1 MSLVKIINSKIILVL
16 FLVCITIFF
25 RLYHLSDRYTF
36 DWDQEDDA
44 IKVMEMVKTHKPRLI
59 GPRVANESGFF
70 VGPFHYYFLSPFF
83 ILSRGNPY
91 FGAYATVFTSIIT
104 TITMYLFFEKIFNSN
119 IAFISSMF
127 YASSSN
133 ITSWNVIYTPLL
145 STLIFY
151 LCYQLITAQKK
162 LFPFLVF
169 LYSFSFTTHLV
180 PAVLIIPIIVSIL
193 LSRFKPDKKQIIL
206 SLILFLIPLIPLF
219 VFDLRH
225 NFINLL
231 SLRNFF
237 LLPKQISENV
247 PFLFLRSFWRSLN
260 LIYIKSPVA
269 VFLIRIFIILISLFE
284 IFKTKN
290 KKLKKLFLVW
300 IMAPILVLSLY
311 SGNIPE
317 YYYGTS
323 LILFPVFI
331 ALFINRLNNKYIN
344 LFIIIL
350 ILFFQFQSIS
360 LNGGIT
366 LKNKLD
372 LARYLV
378 SQSQDT
384 IFNLS
389 YDIPPGLNSG
399 FNYLFKYLG
408 KEPRNIPQGHL
419 YSVYMTSSQPKTGQI
434 VYSNNIFSLI
444 RK

>member
-1 MSLVKIINSKIILVL
+1 MSLAKVINSKLILISILV
-16 FLVCITIFF
+16 FITVFF
-25 RLYHLSDRYTF
+25 RSYHLKDRYVF

-44 IKVMEMVKTHKPRLI
+44 NKVMEMVKTYKPRLI

-70 VGPFHYYFLSPFF
+70 VGPFHYYFLTPFF
-83 ILSRGNPY
+83 VFTGGNPY
-91 FGAYATVFTSIIT
+91 FGAYATIFISIIT
-104 TITMYLFFEKIFNSN
+104 TIIMYLVFEKILNSN
-119 IAFISSMF
+119 IAFISSLF
-127 YASSSN
+127 YATSTN

-151 LCYQLITAQKK
+151 LCYQFITGKKK
-162 LFPFLVF
+162 LFPLLAF

-193 LSRFKPDKKQIIL
+193 LSHFKANKKQILL

-231 SLRNFF
+231 SLRNFV

-260 LIYIKSPVA
+260 IIYTTSPIITVVLKVLI
-269 VFLIRIFIILISLFE
+269 LLISLFE
-284 IFKTKN
+284 ILKTKN
-290 KKLKKLFLVW
+290 QKLRILFLVW
-300 IMAPILVLSLY
+300 IFAPILILSFY

-331 ALFINRLNNKYIN
+331 ALFVNRLNNKYIN
-344 LFIIIL
+344 LLIIIL
-350 ILFFQFQSIS
+350 ILIFQFQSFS
-360 LNGGIT
+360 LKGGIT
-366 LKNKLD
+366 LNKKLE
-372 LARYLV
+372 LAKYLV
-378 SQSQDT
+378 SQSQDK

-389 YDIPPGLNSG
+389 YDLPSGLNSG
-399 FNYLFKYLG
+399 FSYLFKYLG
-408 KEPRNIPQGHL
+408 EEPQDIPQGHL
-419 YSVYMTSSQPKTGQI
+419 YSVFMTSSPPQTGQV
-434 VYSNNIFSLI
+434 VYSNNIFGLV